1 MDRLACVNIAALPL
15 QLLLQLEPEW
25 LNHPAVV
32 VEDDRPQ
39 ALVLFVNERARRLGV
54 RTGQRY
60 ATALALTSD
69 LRAGTMSQLKID
81 ERIHALADCLRRYS
95 PHVEPS
101 TDTPGVFWLDAQG
114 LNRLYPSLHDWAQAV
129 RLALQRAG
137 FRATIA
143 VGFTRFGVYALAKYY
158 KGTTVCADAA
168 VERAA
173 MHRVPLAYV
182 DLDPDVRDRLLL
194 LKVETVGAFLRLP
207 GDGIKQRFGDRAAA
221 LYQLAAGHRFA
232 PLVPLAPDER
242 QEQQIHLDAAEI
254 HTERLIFIVK
264 RLLDAL
270 LASLVRQAQAVTE
283 LELWMKLD
291 DRTTRTERV
300 RPAASTVDAAQLL
313 ALVRL
318 RLDALRLSAGI
329 VTLRVAAEICPAA
342 AHQRHLFAL
351 HSRRDPDAATQAFA
365 RLRAE
370 FHEQVVV
377 RARVCDAHLPSGQF
391 EWEPLE
397 HLPVACAARVVA
409 SRPLVRRI
417 YATPVPVSTPGFC
430 RADFSGP
437 RNGPYILSGGW
448 WGGGVQRDYYFA
460 PADTGALRWM
470 YYDHRK
476 KRVFLQGAVE

>member
-1 MDRLACVNIAALPL
+1 MDRLACVSIAALPL
-15 QLLLQLEPEW
+15 QLLLQAEPEW

-39 ALVLFVNERARRLGV
+39 APVLFLNERARAFGV

-81 ERIHALADCLRRYS
+81 RRVHALADCLRRYS

-101 TDTPGVFWLDAQG
+101 TETPGVFWLDAQG

-143 VGFTRFGVYALAKYY
+143 VGFTRFGVYALAKYHQ
-158 KGTTVCADAA
+158 GTTVCA
-168 VERAA
+168 
-173 MHRVPLAYV
+173 
-182 DLDPDVRDRLLL
+182 
-194 LKVETVGAFLRLP
+194 
-207 GDGIKQRFGDRAAA
+207 
-221 LYQLAAGHRFA
+221 
-232 PLVPLAPDER
+232 
-242 QEQQIHLDAAEI
+242 DAAEI

-270 LASLVRQAQAVTE
+270 LASLVRQAQAVVE

-300 RPAASTVDAAQLL
+300 RPAAPTIDAAQLL
-313 ALVRL
+313 VLMRL
-318 RLDALRLSAGI
+318 RLDAIRLPAGI
-329 VTLRVAAEICPAA
+329 VTLRVAAETCPAGA
-342 AHQRHLFAL
+342 QQRHLFAL
-351 HSRRDPDAATQAFA
+351 QGRRDPEAATQAFA

-370 FHEQVVV
+370 FHDQVVV
-377 RARVCDAHLPSGQF
+377 RARMCDAHLPSAQF

-397 HLPVACAARVVA
+397 RMPAHAAGRVVA
-409 SRPLVRRI
+409 ARPLVRRI
-417 YATPVPVSTPGFC
+417 YATPVPVSMPIPDQG
-430 RADFSGP
+430 A
-437 RNGPYILSGGW
+437 GPYILSGGW
-448 WGGGVQRDYYFA
+448 WGGGVRRDYYFA
-460 PADTGALRWM
+460 TAATGISGAAGSLRWM

-476 KRVFLQGAVE
+476 RRVFLQGSVE

>member
-15 QLLLQLEPEW
+15 QLLLQREPEW
-25 LNHPAVV
+25 LNHPVVV

-39 ALVLFVNERARRLGV
+39 GLVLFLNERARRLGV
-54 RTGQRY
+54 RAGQRY
-60 ATALALTSD
+60 ATALALSSD
-69 LRAGTMSQLKID
+69 LRAGTISQLKLD
-81 ERIHALADCLRRYS
+81 ERIHALAECLRRYS

-101 TDTPGVFWLDAQG
+101 TETPGVFWLDAQG

-143 VGFTRFGVYALAKYY
+143 VGFTRFGVYALAKYHQ
-158 KGTTVCADAA
+158 GTTICADAV

-173 MHRVPLAYV
+173 VHRVPLPYV
-182 DLDPDVRDRLLL
+182 DLDPDVRERLLA
-194 LKVETVGAFLRLP
+194 LKVGTVGAFLRLP
-207 GDGIKQRFGDRAAA
+207 GDGIRQRFGDRAAA
-221 LYQLAAGHRFA
+221 MYQLAAGQRFA
-232 PLVPLAPDER
+232 PLVPLPADER
-242 QEQQIHLDAAEI
+242 EEPQVHFDAAEI

-270 LASLVRQAQAVTE
+270 LASLVRQAQAVVV

-291 DRTTRTERV
+291 DRTTRTECV
-300 RPAASTVDAAQLL
+300 RPASSTIDAAQLL

-318 RLDALRLSAGI
+318 RLDALRLSSGI
-329 VTLRVAAEICPAA
+329 VTLRVAAETCPAG
-342 AHQRHLFAL
+342 AHQRQLFSL

-370 FHEQVVV
+370 FHDQVVV
-377 RARVCDAHLPSGQF
+377 RARVCDAHLPAGQF

-397 HLPVACAARVVA
+397 HMPVQSAARVVNA
-409 SRPLVRRI
+409 RPLVRRI
-417 YATPVPVSTPGFC
+417 YATPVPVPMPAPG
-430 RADFSGP
+430 R
-437 RNGPYILSGGW
+437 RTGPYILSGGW
-448 WGGGVQRDYYFA
+448 WGGGVRRDYYFA
-460 PADTGALRWM
+460 PAGAGVLHWM

-476 KRVFLQGAVE
+476 QRVFLQGCVE